1 MSNYAQ
7 NQDESVQRRG
17 TIAEEAGAPASRTPV
32 GNVPASD
39 TPASTAPASTA
50 PAGTSPAG
58 TAPASTAPIQ
68 NTNRWST
75 KQLVTMALMC
85 AIAILLSFLE
95 FPIFPAASFLKL
107 DISFVPSAVMG
118 FAFGT
123 GPGILVGIA
132 CAVAHGAITGN
143 WVGCLMN
150 IIACCAFVIPS
161 AAIYKRIRTFKGA
174 MIGLIVAIV
183 CLVIAAIVANLI
195 VDPIFY
201 GIPLEVVQGLIVP
214 AILPFNI
221 IKGVVISVL
230 TAVVYKS
237 ISNLITPAKDQVK
250 GR

>member
-1 MSNYAQ
+1 MSSYAQ
-7 NQDESVQRRG
+7 NQNGQL
-17 TIAEEAGAPASRTPV
+17 
-32 GNVPASD
+32 
-39 TPASTAPASTA
+39 
-50 PAGTSPAG
+50 
-58 TAPASTAPIQ
+58 Q

-118 FAFGT
+118 FAYGA
-123 GPGILVGIA
+123 GPGVLVGIA
-132 CAVAHGAITGN
+132 CAVAHGAISGN

-150 IIACCAFVIPS
+150 IIACCAFIIP
-161 AAIYKRIRTFKGA
+161 AAAVYKRNHTFKGA
-174 MIGLIVAIV
+174 MIGLVISIV
-183 CLVIAAIVANLI
+183 CLVIAAIIANLVI
-195 VDPIFY
+195 DPLFY
-201 GIPLEVVQGLIVP
+201 GLPFDLVASLIVP

-230 TAVVYKS
+230 TGIVYKS
-237 ISNLITPAKDQVK
+237 ISNLITPPKDQVK

>member
-1 MSNYAQ
+1 MSTYAQ
-7 NQDESVQRRG
+7 NQSSQLK
-17 TIAEEAGAPASRTPV
+17 
-32 GNVPASD
+32 
-39 TPASTAPASTA
+39 
-50 PAGTSPAG
+50 
-58 TAPASTAPIQ
+58 

-118 FAFGT
+118 FAYGT

-150 IIACCAFVIPS
+150 IIACCAFIIPA
-161 AAIYKRIRTFKGA
+161 AAIYKRNRTFKGA
-174 MIGLIVAIV
+174 MIGLVVAIV
-183 CLVIAAIVANLI
+183 CLVIAAIIANLI
-195 VDPIFY
+195 VDPAFY
-201 GIPLEVVQGLIVP
+201 GIPFDVVAGLIVP

-221 IKGVVISVL
+221 IKGIVIAALTGIVVQEHL
-230 TAVVYKS
+230 EPDYACKKTRYRAGKS
-237 ISNLITPAKDQVK
+237 KVGQGCEPSGGSLGPLRKARNAASPCP
-250 GR
+250 

>member
-7 NQDESVQRRG
+7 NQDATVRKQ
-17 TIAEEAGAPASRTPV
+17 EAA
-32 GNVPASD
+32 
-39 TPASTAPASTA
+39 
-50 PAGTSPAG
+50 
-58 TAPASTAPIQ
+58 IQ

-85 AIAILLSFLE
+85 AIAILLSFIE
-95 FPIFPAASFLKL
+95 FPIFPVASFLKL

-118 FAFGT
+118 FAYGS
-123 GPGILVGIA
+123 GPGVLVGVA

-150 IIACCAFVIPS
+150 IIACCAFVIPAS
-161 AAIYKRIRTFKGA
+161 IIYKRNRTFKGA
-174 MIGLIVAIV
+174 MIGLVVSIV
-183 CLVIAAIVANLI
+183 CLVVAAIVANLAI
-195 VDPIFY
+195 DPTFY
-201 GIPLEVVQGLIVP
+201 GIPFDVVAGLIVP

-230 TAVVYKS
+230 TAIVYKS
-237 ISNLITPAKDQVK
+237 ISNLITPTKDQVK

>member
-1 MSNYAQ
+1 MSTYAQ
-7 NQDESVQRRG
+7 NQ
-17 TIAEEAGAPASRTPV
+17 
-32 GNVPASD
+32 NVEFK
-39 TPASTAPASTA
+39 
-50 PAGTSPAG
+50 
-58 TAPASTAPIQ
+58 

-118 FAFGT
+118 FAYGT

-150 IIACCAFVIPS
+150 IIACCAFIIPT
-161 AAIYKRIRTFKGA
+161 AAIYKRNRTFKGA
-174 MIGLIVAIV
+174 MVGLIVSII
-183 CLVIAAIVANLI
+183 CLVVAACIANLI
-195 VDPIFY
+195 VDPLFY
-201 GIPLEVVQGLIVP
+201 GMPFDVVAGLIVP

-221 IKGVVISVL
+221 IKGIVIAAL
-230 TAVVYKS
+230 TAIVYKS
-237 ISNLITPAKDQVK
+237 ISNLITPTKDQVK

>member
-7 NQDESVQRRG
+7 NQDATVRKQ
-17 TIAEEAGAPASRTPV
+17 EAA
-32 GNVPASD
+32 
-39 TPASTAPASTA
+39 
-50 PAGTSPAG
+50 
-58 TAPASTAPIQ
+58 IQ

-118 FAFGT
+118 FAYGT

-150 IIACCAFVIPS
+150 IIACCAFIIPA
-161 AAIYKRIRTFKGA
+161 AAIYKRNRTFKGA
-174 MIGLIVAIV
+174 MIGLIISIV
-183 CLVIAAIVANLI
+183 CLVVAAIIANLVI
-195 VDPIFY
+195 DPAFY
-201 GIPLEVVQGLIVP
+201 GIPFDVVKGLIVP

-221 IKGVVISVL
+221 IKGVVIAAL
-230 TAVVYKS
+230 TGIVYKS

>member
-1 MSNYAQ
+1 MSTSAQ
-7 NQDESVQRRG
+7 NQGRSAQTTQVK
-17 TIAEEAGAPASRTPV
+17 
-32 GNVPASD
+32 
-39 TPASTAPASTA
+39 
-50 PAGTSPAG
+50 
-58 TAPASTAPIQ
+58 

-118 FAFGT
+118 FAYGT

-150 IIACCAFVIPS
+150 IIACCAFIIPA
-161 AAIYKRIRTFKGA
+161 AAIYKRNRTFKGA
-174 MIGLIVAIV
+174 MIGLVVSIV
-183 CLVIAAIVANLI
+183 CLVVAACIANLI
-195 VDPIFY
+195 VDPLFY
-201 GIPLEVVQGLIVP
+201 GMPFDVVAGLIVP

-221 IKGVVISVL
+221 IKGIVIAVL
-230 TAVVYKS
+230 TGIVYKS